1 MNYEQLS
8 ARAKTECNGVA
19 KKGGVSPPNR
29 IALRNCGYLDPESIH
44 EYISRGNGY
53 HGLDRALGMSRA
65 DVIEELGKSGLR
77 GRGGGGYPAVDK
89 WRICQDTG
97 DTEKYVICNAID
109 ADPKSNTAR
118 LLLEGDPH
126 SILEGMLIGGYAV
139 GACHGFVCVNAG
151 HDTAVIRLGKA
162 LEQMRQNS
170 LLGDDILDS
179 GFKFDIEIR
188 EVVASLVSGEETA
201 LIRCLEN
208 QQAMPYRRTIYPA
221 VKGFHDKPTL
231 VNNAETLAHVSA
243 IFQNGSA
250 RYAAT
255 GTAKSPGTK
264 IITITGDS
272 LNNATEEVA
281 FGTTLRT
288 IVDNIGG
295 GVLEG
300 RGIKAVQCGG
310 PTGTFLGPDSLDI
323 PLAFETL
330 SEAGGTIG
338 SGTIQVFDDRHC
350 AVEMARDAI
359 DYIQSQSC
367 GKCTFCREGS
377 YQMADMLKDISENK
391 GKPEDLD
398 LLLKLGEAMQTGSI
412 CGLGKTAA
420 NPVFSSIRL
429 FREDY
434 EAHIKDKTCRKNK

>member
-1 MNYEQLS
+1 M
-8 ARAKTECNGVA
+8 
-19 KKGGVSPPNR
+19 
-29 IALRNCGYLDPESIH
+29 
-44 EYISRGNGY
+44 
-53 HGLDRALGMSRA
+53 
-65 DVIEELGKSGLR
+65 
-77 GRGGGGYPAVDK
+77 
-89 WRICQDTG
+89 
-97 DTEKYVICNAID
+97 
-109 ADPKSNTAR
+109 
-118 LLLEGDPH
+118 
-126 SILEGMLIGGYAV
+126 
-139 GACHGFVCVNAG
+139 
-151 HDTAVIRLGKA
+151 
-162 LEQMRQNS
+162 
-170 LLGDDILDS
+170 
-179 GFKFDIEIR
+179 
-188 EVVASLVSGEETA
+188 
-201 LIRCLEN
+201 
-208 QQAMPYRRTIYPA
+208 
-221 VKGFHDKPTL
+221 
-231 VNNAETLAHVSA
+231 
-243 IFQNGSA
+243 
-250 RYAAT
+250 
-255 GTAKSPGTK
+255 
-264 IITITGDS
+264 GDS

-434 EAHIKDKTCRKNK
+434 EAHIKDKPCRKNK